1 MELDA
6 VHQVRA
12 VALVVIQ
19 TERKKLI
26 LLCLDHDLA
35 AGFEDLVDDL
45 AWQLGDLLHGKHK
58 ITESVHGECRHHS
71 TSSCTI
77 ARMAA

>member
-6 VHQVRA
+6 VHQMRA
-12 VALVVIQ
+12 AALVVIQ
-19 TERKKLI
+19 TERKQLI
-26 LLCLDHDLA
+26 LLRLDHDLA
-35 AGFEDLVDDL
+35 AGLEDLVDDL
-45 AWQLGDLLHGKHK
+45 AGQLGNLLHGKHK
-58 ITESVHGECRHHS
+58 IAKAVHGECRHHN